1 MEIIPMEINE
11 DDTFYE
17 SLEKFAQA
25 WYKRGLESMNID
37 VFTENGEHE
46 VIVKY
51 NFGEIKEQS

>member
-11 DDTFYE
+11 DDTFDE
-17 SLEKFAQA
+17 SLENFLQA
-25 WYKRGLESMNID
+25 WYKRGLESMTID